1 MHNSFL
7 VDLYFLISTCFGR
20 IWAHHQEKQMCLCGT
35 WYLLFC
41 VESTLHAR
49 QSSTQN
55 NKYQLSHNQCW
66 ISWLWAHSRPKHVE
80 IEKYKYT
87 NKTFCTKLVY
97 LQDYCSLWLSKLKA
111 PSINGNQIKYNR
123 NVLKAVHYEG
133 LLKHIFLLFILK
145 LLLWEFWVL

>member
-1 MHNSFL
+1 MNSFFL
-7 VDLYFLISTCFGR
+7 VYLYFSISTSFGR
-20 IWAHHQEKQMCLCGT
+20 IWAHHQEKQLCLCDT

-49 QSSTQN
+49 QFSTQN
-55 NKYQLSHNQCW
+55 NKYQLSHNHTCF
-66 ISWLWAHSRPKHVE
+66 SGLWAHSRPKLVE

-97 LQDYCSLWLSKLKA
+97 LQDYGSVWLSRLKA

-123 NVLKAVHYEG
+123 NVLKDVHYEG
-133 LLKHIFLLFILK
+133 LLKHVFLLFILK